1 MTEPGLRSNAL
12 SATPSRTV
20 YEYRE
25 LDTLDEVNRL
35 AREEG
40 FDLLQAVAST
50 SGLRYIV
57 RRAEEASQGR
67 QAGFSVP
74 SEG

>member
-1 MTEPGLRSNAL
+1 MTEPRLRSNTL
-12 SATPSRTV
+12 STTPSRTV

-25 LDTLDEVNRL
+25 LDSLDEVNRL

-74 SEG
+74 AET